1 MFLFHLLKILL
12 GTSGIRTEAIL
23 EQIVMASNAFYP
35 PKLPRNYPLNC
46 SGKFLLCNA
55 LQVVTCG

>member
-1 MFLFHLLKILL
+1 MLLFHLLKILL
-12 GTSGIRTEAIL
+12 GISGIRTEAIL

-35 PKLPRNYPLNC
+35 PKLPRNYTLNC
-46 SGKFLLCNA
+46 GSKFLFSNA